1 MNNNR
6 SEENRDPSKDS
17 VVIEKVIDAFT
28 VINELWFQRSNLVSA
43 AIFGWSIVNV
53 EQAKEFL
60 VIEKDPVFVPVE
72 SWLANPQVHNH
83 MMILFI
89 LISNPLVLIF
99 GFLNV

>member
-1 MNNNR
+1 M
-6 SEENRDPSKDS
+6 
-17 VVIEKVIDAFT
+17 
-28 VINELWFQRSNLVSA
+28 
-43 AIFGWSIVNV
+43 
-53 EQAKEFL
+53 
-60 VIEKDPVFVPVE
+60 IEKDPVFVPVE

>member
-1 MNNNR
+1 M
-6 SEENRDPSKDS
+6 
-17 VVIEKVIDAFT
+17 IDRECGAGEG
-28 VINELWFQRSNLVSA
+28 V
-43 AIFGWSIVNV
+43 FGDREGSRLCPRWWRCDDKSDDDDNDGDY
-53 EQAKEFL
+53 QAKETL

-89 LISNPLVLIF
+89 LMSNPLVLIF